1 MNQAATLEQK
11 VEVVQS
17 LLKQGSVLAYAPL
30 DFCEKLRAA
39 FPDLVE
45 VDETINPLLLRQ
57 LDQAPYKLLVS
68 IDQFGMRGID
78 YRSKS
83 NPLFLVVAQ
92 QFSCVREALQG
103 VARVGRFGDPCRRIK
118 FGDCQE
124 LVDQQSQVD
133 HNARLLDF
141 IQEVKAGVL
150 VNGAQATKKAS
161 PKNELHHYSRNALR

>member
-1 MNQAATLEQK
+1 MNQATTLEQK

-30 DFCEKLRAA
+30 DFCEKLQAS
-39 FPDLVE
+39 FPDLVV
-45 VDETINPLLLRQ
+45 VDETIDPLLLRQ
-57 LDQAPYKLLVS
+57 LGQAPYKLLVS
-68 IDQFGMRGID
+68 LDQFGMRGLD

-103 VARVGRFGDPCRRIK
+103 VSRVGRFGDPCRRIK
-118 FGDCQE
+118 FADCQE

-133 HNARLLDF
+133 HNARLLSF

-150 VNGAQATKKAS
+150 VKGAQATKKAS
-161 PKNELHHYSRNALR
+161 PKKKLHHYSRNALR